1 MLNSALL
8 EACIFPLTDKNGLLL
23 FTPTLLTFTLIAGV
37 VSITTFFSSLP
48 QLIINNETVKN
59 VMICMYFFI

>member
-37 VSITTFFSSLP
+37 VLTTAFFSSLP
-48 QLIINNETVKN
+48 QLTIIIDNVKN
-59 VMICMYFFI
+59 AMICMYFFI